1 MNVNPL
7 TYLMNF
13 LYKST
18 KLKIPSLYQD
28 YAINYRYQS
37 ILQKKTLPMPKT
49 LTTSKIFNIAKK
61 NRATFLR
68 SYYAPLR
75 QAWYQYKSLFHCL
88 SNSEVRHD
96 ALVMTHSM
104 SVPHL
109 RHETEKRA
117 ISPHFGLF

>member
-37 ILQKKTLPMPKT
+37 ISQKKTLSMPKT

-61 NRATFLR
+61 IGLL
-68 SYYAPLR
+68 SYAPTMLR
-75 QAWYQYKSLFHCL
+75 YAKHGININLFF
-88 SNSEVRHD
+88 V
-96 ALVMTHSM
+96 
-104 SVPHL
+104 
-109 RHETEKRA
+109 
-117 ISPHFGLF
+117 FF